1 MYVIEPWNDQA
12 ILPPPVNTFRGGQQ
26 IDVQDLL
33 HLCNNITKILSKQ
46 SPLHKESALLSRF
59 LYKFDKK
66 FRNDIGYRHFKKLNT
81 ALRKYLQI
89 NLLKDIEN
97 FAVVIPGNNDEN
109 YLPTRQMLEYI
120 LVRIMTFAKIMMRI
134 CVCSK
139 QASIYY
145 MDRVKRGESH
155 WMSLMPYALLSRIWS
170 ITTVL
175 LQHSC
180 TWYSGLYPYLKK
192 LIFKGID
199 FLPANYTLPTD
210 LGKWIDIENIDE
222 YGRFEWSHK
231 KDIPITMQLSED
243 ELTLD
248 TILEYV
254 TDINIAESKQDS
266 EQMKIEP
273 PKEDIINIDD
283 KVDQGEII
291 SREYFKSFFNNQ
303 SAKEDRKE
311 SKHCADNVTNNK
323 SLDSFITTEEKY
335 RNEDSILSL
344 TKHLSFMQWHT
355 LKTSLLNL
363 KESLSNNRKIERKFK
378 KIWKEKCLEYK

>member
-1 MYVIEPWNDQA
+1 MTAQVS
-12 ILPPPVNTFRGGQQ
+12 GGFFIQFFFVVA
-26 IDVQDLL
+26 DVQDLL

-66 FRNDIGYRHFKKLNT
+66 FRNDIGYRHLKKLNT

-273 PKEDIINIDD
+273 PKEDNINIDD

-303 SAKEDRKE
+303 RATEDRKE

>member
-1 MYVIEPWNDQA
+1 MS
-12 ILPPPVNTFRGGQQ
+12 GGFFIQFFFVVA
-26 IDVQDLL
+26 DVQDLL

-273 PKEDIINIDD
+273 PKEDNINIDD

>member
-1 MYVIEPWNDQA
+1 MVFSYSFFFVVA
-12 ILPPPVNTFRGGQQ
+12 
-26 IDVQDLL
+26 DVQDLL

-273 PKEDIINIDD
+273 PKEDNINIDD